1 MGVNAYVNFGRKLYA
16 FFTPSLIQQISFF
29 MHLISMIPLYLY
41 ISLFNFYDDRWR
53 VGFQS
58 GGNNLHLWCFIYRAP
73 ASAPKPAGFFG
84 FSLLIGTLSFR
95 AKLLFLL
102 TRIFAFF
109 LLLIFKTNRGSPSNE
124 QQLGFGYPVCPVSK
138 ANIKSRNNK
147 LLNVFAKF
155 LKLDQCWYR
164 LLHIFCEFLFLVEQ
178 EFSML

>member
-1 MGVNAYVNFGRKLYA
+1 
-16 FFTPSLIQQISFF
+16 
-29 MHLISMIPLYLY
+29 MHLISLIPLYLY

-53 VGFQS
+53 VGLQS

-84 FSLLIGTLSFR
+84 FSLLIGTFSFR

-109 LLLIFKTNRGSPSNE
+109 FAPFIFKTKRSSPSNE

-155 LKLDQCWYR
+155 LKLDLCWYR